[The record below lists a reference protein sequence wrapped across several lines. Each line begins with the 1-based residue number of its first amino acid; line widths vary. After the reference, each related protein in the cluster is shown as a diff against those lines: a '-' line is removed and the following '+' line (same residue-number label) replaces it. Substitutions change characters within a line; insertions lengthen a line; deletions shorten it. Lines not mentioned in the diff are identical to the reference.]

1 MDNYTNNPQ
10 SEKQDKKDEKPLP
23 GEKLGLGTMIAGV
36 LLMMLNAMRYAG
48 FIKGGA
54 ASGFG
59 IAASIIIIIY
69 GIVRYLNG
77 DNGPGKKPTPKK
89 RKVIF
94 VAMTVI
100 LTAVMGFLCLGGK
113 RDDVMIEDFSVSA
126 DGSEMTVHAGV
137 FSSAGY
143 LRKINVSYDDHA
155 VMVDFYSTFGINNSA
170 GAKNEFVIPLKPD
183 SERICFNRGDNYYAA
198 FAKGEDGQWYK
209 FARSLLLYSLQ
220 PLSPRDCLSMSST
233 TMSYISPRVEQYSS
247 TFQGSLVWKCIFTS
261 GPPPTASRQSPLRFL
276 VK

>member
-1 MDNYTNNPQ
+1 MDNYTNNIQ
-10 SEKQDKKDEKPLP
+10 NEKQDKKDEKPLP

-48 FIKGGA
+48 FIKGGN

-77 DNGPGKKPTPKK
+77 DNGPGKKPTPKN
-89 RKVIF
+89 RKVIII
-94 VAMTVI
+94 VMIVI
-100 LTAVMGFLCLGGK
+100 LTAAMGFLCLGGK

-183 SERICFNRGDNYYAA
+183 SENILFNRGNNYYAA

-209 FARSLLLYSLQ
+209 FAR
-220 PLSPRDCLSMSST
+220 
-233 TMSYISPRVEQYSS
+233 
-247 TFQGSLVWKCIFTS
+247 
-261 GPPPTASRQSPLRFL
+261 
-276 VK
+276 

>member
-1 MDNYTNNPQ
+1 MDNYTNNIQ
-10 SEKQDKKDEKPLP
+10 SEKRDKKDEKSLP
-23 GEKLGLGTMIAGV
+23 GEKLGLGTMNVGV

-48 FIKGGA
+48 FIKGGY

-77 DNGPGKKPTPKK
+77 DNGPGKKPTPKN

-94 VAMTVI
+94 VVMIVI
-100 LTAVMGFLCLGGK
+100 LTAAMGFLCLGGR
-113 RDDVMIEDFSVSA
+113 RDDVMIGDFSVSA

-155 VMVDFYSTFGINNSA
+155 VMVDFYSTFGINNPV
-170 GAKNEFVIPLKPD
+170 GAEDTFVIPLKPD
-183 SERICFNRGDNYYAA
+183 SENILFNRGDNYYAA

-209 FARSLLLYSLQ
+209 FAR
-220 PLSPRDCLSMSST
+220 
-233 TMSYISPRVEQYSS
+233 
-247 TFQGSLVWKCIFTS
+247 
-261 GPPPTASRQSPLRFL
+261 
-276 VK
+276 

>member
-1 MDNYTNNPQ
+1 MDNYTNNIQ
-10 SEKQDKKDEKPLP
+10 NEKQDKKDEKPLP

-48 FIKGGA
+48 FIKGGD

-77 DNGPGKKPTPKK
+77 DNGPEKKPTPKN

-94 VAMTVI
+94 VVMIVI
-100 LTAVMGFLCLGGK
+100 LTAAMGFLCLGGK

-126 DGSEMTVHAGV
+126 DGSEMTLKAGIAG
-137 FSSAGY
+137 SAGY
-143 LRKINVSYDDHA
+143 LRKAKVRYDDEYKT
-155 VMVDFYSTFGINNSA
+155 VLVDFYSTFGINNPV
-170 GAKNEFVIPLKPD
+170 GAEDTFVIPLKPD
-183 SERICFNRGDNYYAA
+183 SENILFNRGDNYYAA

-209 FARSLLLYSLQ
+209 FAR
-220 PLSPRDCLSMSST
+220 
-233 TMSYISPRVEQYSS
+233 
-247 TFQGSLVWKCIFTS
+247 
-261 GPPPTASRQSPLRFL
+261 
-276 VK
+276 

>member
-1 MDNYTNNPQ
+1 MDNYTNNIQ
-10 SEKQDKKDEKPLP
+10 SEKQDKKDEKPLL

-48 FIKGGA
+48 FIKGGD

-77 DNGPGKKPTPKK
+77 DNGPGKKPTPKN

-94 VAMTVI
+94 IVMIVI
-100 LTAVMGFLCLGGK
+100 LTAAMGFLCLGGK

-183 SERICFNRGDNYYAA
+183 SENILFNRGNDYYAA
-198 FAKGEDGQWYK
+198 LAKDADGRWYK
-209 FARSLLLYSLQ
+209 CAR
-220 PLSPRDCLSMSST
+220 
-233 TMSYISPRVEQYSS
+233 
-247 TFQGSLVWKCIFTS
+247 
-261 GPPPTASRQSPLRFL
+261 
-276 VK
+276 

>member
-1 MDNYTNNPQ
+1 MDNYTNNIQ

-23 GEKLGLGTMIAGV
+23 GEKLGLGTMNVGV

-48 FIKGGA
+48 FIKGGD

-77 DNGPGKKPTPKK
+77 DNGPGKKPTPKN

-94 VAMTVI
+94 VVMIVI
-100 LTAVMGFLCLGGK
+100 LTAAMGFLCLGGK

-126 DGSEMTVHAGV
+126 DGSEMTLKAGIAG
-137 FSSAGY
+137 SAGY
-143 LRKINVSYDDHA
+143 LRKAKVRYDDEYKT
-155 VMVDFYSTFGINNSA
+155 VLVDFYSTFGINNPV
-170 GAKNEFVIPLKPD
+170 GAEDTFVIPLKPD
-183 SERICFNRGDNYYAA
+183 SENILFNRGNDYYAA

-209 FARSLLLYSLQ
+209 FAR
-220 PLSPRDCLSMSST
+220 
-233 TMSYISPRVEQYSS
+233 
-247 TFQGSLVWKCIFTS
+247 
-261 GPPPTASRQSPLRFL
+261 
-276 VK
+276 

>member
-1 MDNYTNNPQ
+1 MDNYTNNIQ
-10 SEKQDKKDEKPLP
+10 NEKQDKKDEKPLP

-48 FIKGGA
+48 FIKGGH

-77 DNGPGKKPTPKK
+77 DNGPVKKPTPKN

-94 VAMTVI
+94 VVMIVI
-100 LTAVMGFLCLGGK
+100 LTAAMGFLCLGGK

-155 VMVDFYSTFGINNSA
+155 VLVDFYSTFGINNPV
-170 GAKNEFVIPLKPD
+170 GAEDTFVIPLKPD
-183 SERICFNRGDNYYAA
+183 SENILFNRGNDYYAA
-198 FAKGEDGQWYK
+198 LAKGEDGQWYK
-209 FARSLLLYSLQ
+209 FAR
-220 PLSPRDCLSMSST
+220 
-233 TMSYISPRVEQYSS
+233 
-247 TFQGSLVWKCIFTS
+247 
-261 GPPPTASRQSPLRFL
+261 
-276 VK
+276 

>member
-1 MDNYTNNPQ
+1 MDNYTNNIQ
-10 SEKQDKKDEKPLP
+10 NEKQDKKDEKPLP
-23 GEKLGLGTMIAGV
+23 GEKLGLGTMNVGV

-48 FIKGGA
+48 FIKGGD

-77 DNGPGKKPTPKK
+77 DNGPGKKPTPKN

-94 VAMTVI
+94 VVMIVI
-100 LTAVMGFLCLGGK
+100 LTAAMGFLCLGGR

-143 LRKINVSYDDHA
+143 LRKAKVRYDDEYKT
-155 VMVDFYSTFGINNSA
+155 VLVDFYSTFGINNPV
-170 GAKNEFVIPLKPD
+170 GAEDTFVIPLKPD
-183 SERICFNRGDNYYAA
+183 SENILFNRGNDYYAA

-209 FARSLLLYSLQ
+209 YAR
-220 PLSPRDCLSMSST
+220 
-233 TMSYISPRVEQYSS
+233 
-247 TFQGSLVWKCIFTS
+247 
-261 GPPPTASRQSPLRFL
+261 
-276 VK
+276 